1 MIKMELNTRVSNLA
15 YDLDNNIDLNKLPNL
30 NFNLKVLERAIKE
43 YRQKGLKLKITVKE
57 GLKE

>member
-1 MIKMELNTRVSNLA
+1 MDIETRISNLA
-15 YDLDNNIDLNKLPNL
+15 FDLDNNIDLNKLPNL

-43 YRQKGLKLKITVKE
+43 YRQKSLRLKINAKE